1 MTTEEQCTCGHPRH
15 DGRICRGPVTSVPG
29 YTLSCRC
36 DGDTPLDEL
45 PRSQVGRLMC
55 PAGCGQTTHNYVCAP
70 MQIDAVVQAARDMHE
85 HMLSAHPQQACASCG
100 LRIKGLSEA
109 LGALDTK

>member
-36 DGDTPLDEL
+36 DGDTPLVRRL
-45 PRSQVGRLMC
+45 PASGRAHEATDLR
-55 PAGCGQTTHNYVCAP
+55 PWKLSNYVCAP
-70 MQIDAVVQAARDMHE
+70 MQIAAVVRAARDMHE
-85 HMLSAHPQQACASCG
+85 HMVSAHPQQACASCG